1 MSYEKIFFPMIL
13 VFKEHVKIVKIYM
26 VKVNVTIVNRLVIMW
41 FL

>member
-1 MSYEKIFFPMIL
+1 MIL